1 MIYSMVLMFSGSCMY
16 GAASENIGEKLQ
28 SKEIIKKQL
37 EKGFY
42 ANDLVVLKKIFDENP
57 KILRTR
63 LKRDN
68 NTLLHLAVI
77 KDRADILELLLCYEG
92 VNVYKKNVWGNTP
105 AHLGATLGNVRCAR
119 ILVQHGADLTIQN
132 NLRATPMDFIRVPNF
147 FKI

>member
-57 KILRTR
+57 KIFIHS
-63 LKRDN
+63 KRDN

-77 KDRADILELLLCYEG
+77 KDRADILELLLSYEG
-92 VNVYKKNVWGNTP
+92 VNVNKKNVWGSTP
-105 AHLGATLGNVRCAR
+105 LASCSYIRKCTVCAYIGTTWSR
-119 ILVQHGADLTIQN
+119 FDYS
-132 NLRATPMDFIRVPNF
+132 
-147 FKI
+147 K